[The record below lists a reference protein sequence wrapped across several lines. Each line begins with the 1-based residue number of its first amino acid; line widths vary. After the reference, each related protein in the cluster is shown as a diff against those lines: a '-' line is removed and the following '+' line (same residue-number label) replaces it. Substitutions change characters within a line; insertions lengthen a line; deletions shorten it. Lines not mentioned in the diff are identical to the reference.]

1 LKIPG
6 KRNTRGIVYK
16 FLDEVLVE
24 CITRLKSMGRLGG
37 VQVHRWR
44 RWRIRISENY
54 LRDCTIFDDME
65 INEAGQVHN
74 SCLHPVCILCTIISS
89 IHPAKPSIIPL
100 IWLDQATLPI
110 RKQCLIIAQ
119 AGYVK
124 REQKPMN
131 KGMCVD
137 RGPWSV
143 IKILSCG
150 VVSPTQKT
158 SPPAKYGALTAK

>member
-1 LKIPG
+1 MYQSQHSACEALRLLDPPGTKDAGRLYRIAMEKKGIFGKGGVPIGLKIPG

-100 IWLDQATLPI
+100 I
-110 RKQCLIIAQ
+110 
-119 AGYVK
+119 
-124 REQKPMN
+124 
-131 KGMCVD
+131 
-137 RGPWSV
+137 
-143 IKILSCG
+143 
-150 VVSPTQKT
+150 
-158 SPPAKYGALTAK
+158 